1 MHGEEFCFWHSP
13 EHAEEAAQARQLGGQ
28 RRRRESTISG
38 VYDFE
43 GLDSV
48 QQVRRVVEIAVVD
61 TFALENSVARN
72 RTLAYLA
79 QVAVNLLEKGEL
91 EDRVEALESVM
102 RPRLVERS
110 GQARPGR
117 RRGWPR

>member
-1 MHGEEFCFWHSP
+1 MHSP
-13 EHAEEAAQARQLGGQ
+13 EHAEEVAEG
-28 RRRRESTISG
+28 RRLAGIRRKRERTVSG
-38 VYDFE
+38 AYDFE
-43 GLDSV
+43 GLESV
-48 QQVRRVVEIAVVD
+48 EQVRRVVEIAVVD

-91 EDRVEALESVM
+91 EERLEAIESVM